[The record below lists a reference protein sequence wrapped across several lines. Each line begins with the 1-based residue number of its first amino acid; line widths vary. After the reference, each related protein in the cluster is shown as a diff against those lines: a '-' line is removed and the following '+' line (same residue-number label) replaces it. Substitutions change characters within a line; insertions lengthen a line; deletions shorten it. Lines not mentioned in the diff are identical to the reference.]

1 VLNLPNMR
9 VESRNDPSSP
19 NDRATRSYCR
29 NPTTGTQM
37 VGVRKVRLVETAPPA
52 RASATCPS
60 CQADLPT
67 NAKSCVVCGGPPLL
81 ACPTC
86 RHLHSQDARFCS
98 QCGARLPQIAD
109 APDVPPLPSRAER
122 RQLTVM
128 FCDLVGSTLLA
139 AQLDPEDM
147 LEVIRSYQSVVSS
160 TVQRFGGFIA
170 RNIGDGV
177 LVYFGWP
184 QADETDAERAV
195 RAGLA
200 VVEAVGHIP
209 ARHESL
215 HARVGIASGL
225 VVIGDAVSTGAA
237 HEYDA
242 TGEAPNLAARLQAF
256 AEPGSVVITES
267 TRAQVG
273 RLFDYDDL
281 GALSVKGYSDPMH
294 AWRVQGESLV
304 QSRFE
309 ALRAPRTAAIIG
321 RNEEVDLLMRRW
333 RQASDGEGRVALI
346 SGDAGIGKS
355 RLITALEERLQ
366 GEAYTRLRYFCA
378 PHHQDT
384 ALYPI
389 TSCIERSAGFARR
402 DTSIEKLRK
411 LRTAMAPMDPS
422 EEDVALFADLLSIP
436 VYGSSNFNLSP
447 QRKREKTFEGLSR
460 QLDRIAAERPV
471 LMIFE
476 DAHWS
481 DPTTLELLDL
491 SINQILRLPVL
502 LIVTFR
508 PDFYPRWVGRAGVSL
523 ITLSRLDRNESAALV
538 AQFASGDTLPYPV
551 IDKIVAESD
560 GVPLFIEELTKGV
573 LDSPTLLET
582 ERLAGPASMTVPAT
596 LQASLMSR
604 LDRIPAAKEVAQIG
618 SVIGREFS
626 NELLSAIAQMPEAA
640 VRQGLNYLVTAELVS
655 QRGIP
660 PDAVYTF
667 KHALIQ
673 DTAYES
679 LVRSRR
685 AIFHARLVQAMLAR
699 VPDVEEIQPGLLGHH
714 CAQAGLIEKAA
725 SYFRRAGE
733 KAAERAALAET
744 RGQLERGLSLARTL
758 PNSTARRTLEIE
770 LKLAL
775 GRVLLSTK
783 GSAVAEAGE
792 VFGEAVAMC
801 RDLDRTE
808 LLTRALWGYWFNQVH
823 RRDLTS
829 DANAAQELLGVARRQ
844 NDTAGQMVAHAML
857 GITRFW
863 QGRFEQSRLDLQTA
877 NELCRANPG
886 SQHDLAIVST
896 HLDNH
901 VRMQLSLA
909 LTCLGHLEQ
918 AVTEGRLAMQS
929 ALALP
934 HLPTRAIVIAAN
946 CRHHWFLRDD
956 EKVREAATALVAMC
970 EEQAFPFYLAL
981 GRSHLGCL
989 EAKMGRIDAGM
1000 DLLRLGLEGLHSI
1013 DATIWEPYIL
1023 GMMAEA
1029 HGWAGNAIEA
1039 RRLLNEALDLS
1050 TLTGGAWFDAELH
1063 RRKGEA
1069 LLIGAKPDPQLAEA
1083 CFRQSIAVAQGQS
1096 ARLWE
1101 LRASTSLARLW
1112 SRRGKRAEARALLA
1126 PVYAWFAKGDDIPD
1140 LRDAA
1145 ALLAE

>member
-1 VLNLPNMR
+1 
-9 VESRNDPSSP
+9 
-19 NDRATRSYCR
+19 
-29 NPTTGTQM
+29 
-37 VGVRKVRLVETAPPA
+37 
-52 RASATCPS
+52 
-60 CQADLPT
+60 
-67 NAKSCVVCGGPPLL
+67 
-81 ACPTC
+81 
-86 RHLHSQDARFCS
+86 
-98 QCGARLPQIAD
+98 
-109 APDVPPLPSRAER
+109 
-122 RQLTVM
+122 M

-147 LEVIRSYQSVVSS
+147 LEVIRSYQSVVSG
-160 TVQRFGGFIA
+160 TVQRYGGFIA

-200 VVEAVGHIP
+200 VVDAVGRIP
-209 ARHESL
+209 ARQEGL

-256 AEPGSVVITES
+256 AEPGSVVIAES

-281 GALSVKGYSDPMH
+281 GALSLKGYSDPMH

-309 ALRAPRTAAIIG
+309 ALRAPRTTPIIG
-321 RNEEVDLLMRRW
+321 RNEEIDILMRRW
-333 RQASDGEGRVALI
+333 RQASDGEGRIALI

-355 RLITALEERLQ
+355 RLVAALEERLE
-366 GEAYTRLRYFCA
+366 GEAYTRLRYFCT
-378 PHHQDT
+378 PHHQDS

-389 TSCIERSAGFARR
+389 ISCIERAAGFTRR
-402 DTSIEKLRK
+402 DASTEKLRK
-411 LRTAMAPMDPS
+411 LRAAMAQMDPS
-422 EEDVALFADLLSIP
+422 EEDVAVFADLLSIP
-436 VYGSSNFNLSP
+436 IYRLSKLNLSP
-447 QRKREKTFEGLSR
+447 KRKREKTFEGLSKH
-460 QLDRIAAERPV
+460 LERIADERPV
-471 LMIFE
+471 LMILE
-476 DAHWS
+476 DAHWA

-491 SINQILRLPVL
+491 SITQILRLPVL

-508 PDFYPRWVGRAGVSL
+508 PDFRPRWIGRAGVSL
-523 ITLSRLDRNESAALV
+523 ITLSRLDRNDAAALV
-538 AQFASGDTLPYPV
+538 DRFASGNVLPGEV

-560 GVPLFIEELTKGV
+560 GVPLFIEELTKAV
-573 LDSPTLLET
+573 LESPALP
-582 ERLAGPASMTVPAT
+582 GSGGIPGSASMAVPAT

-604 LDRIPAAKEVAQIG
+604 LDRVPAAKEVAQIG

-626 NELLSAIAQMPEAA
+626 NELLSAIAQMPEAT
-640 VRQGLNYLVTAELVS
+640 VRQGLNHLVAAELVS
-655 QRGIP
+655 QRGVP
-660 PDAVYTF
+660 PDAVYSF

-679 LVRSRR
+679 LARSRR
-685 AIFHARLVQAMLAR
+685 TIFHARLVQAMLAR
-699 VPDVEEIQPGLLGHH
+699 LPDLEETNPGLLGHH
-714 CAQAGLIEKAA
+714 CAQAGLIERAA

-744 RGQLERGLSLARTL
+744 RGQLERGVSLVRTL

-783 GSAVAEAGE
+783 GSADAEAGE
-792 VFGEAVAMC
+792 VFGEAVEMC
-801 RDLDRTE
+801 RGLDHTE
-808 LLTRALWGYWFNQVH
+808 LLTRALWGYWFNQAQ
-823 RRDLTS
+823 RRDLMGDS
-829 DANAAQELLGVARRQ
+829 DAVQELLSIARQQ
-844 NDTAGQMVAHAML
+844 NDASGQMVAHAML
-857 GITRFW
+857 GIIRFW
-863 QGRFEQSRLDLQTA
+863 QGRFEESQRDLQIA

-886 SQHDLAIVST
+886 SQCDLAIVST

-901 VRMQLSLA
+901 VKMQLSLA
-909 LTCLGHLEQ
+909 LTCLGHLGP

-934 HLPTRAIVIAAN
+934 HLPARAIVIAAN
-946 CRHHWFLRDD
+946 CRHHWFLRND
-956 EKVREAATALVAMC
+956 EKVREAAAALVAMC

-981 GRSHLGCL
+981 GRSHLGWL
-989 EAKMGRIDAGM
+989 DAKMGRIDAGM
-1000 DLLRLGLEGLHSI
+1000 NLLRLGLEGFHSI

-1023 GMMAEA
+1023 SMMADA
-1029 HGWAGNAIEA
+1029 HVWAGDAIEA
-1039 RRLLNEALDLS
+1039 QRLLNEALDLS
-1050 TLTGGAWFDAELH
+1050 ARTGCAWFDAELQ

-1069 LLIGAKPDPQLAEA
+1069 LLVGNADPRLAEA
-1083 CFRQSIAVAQGQS
+1083 CFHQAITIAQCQS
-1096 ARLWE
+1096 AKLWE
-1101 LRASTSLARLW
+1101 LRATTSLARLW
-1112 SRRGKRAEARALLA
+1112 SRRGKRSEARALLA
-1126 PVYAWFAKGDDIPD
+1126 SVHAWFTDGNDMPD